1 MIYTKTFDC
10 GLQFVFRRTRSQ
22 VAYSALAIQSG
33 TRNEP
38 EAHSGIA
45 HMTEHM
51 LFKGTLRRNPAQI
64 SNRLEVLGGEL
75 NAYTAK
81 EETVLYSTVLKED
94 TAKAVDLL
102 FELAFTSTFPQQELD
117 KERCVV
123 IDEINMYKDS
133 PSECIFDEFER
144 LLFDPSP
151 LARPILGTTRSLK
164 TIDSAALHAYVREN
178 FRPERMCIAI
188 VGNLTPQR
196 AEKIA
201 LQAVTR
207 YIPAD
212 YRPAMRP
219 PRPVAPAQLPML
231 PMPPVFHKEVSKKN
245 HQINCIVGTTAFSYY
260 DQRRMEMILLANLL
274 GGPSANS
281 RLNQLLR
288 EKNALVYSIDAS
300 FTQFADNGSMLIYF
314 GCEKPNLDKCLELV
328 HAELAQMRDKQL
340 SDKALRVAKRQLIGQ
355 LAVASDNGEAQALSM
370 AKSML
375 VFGEVMPDE
384 EVRRRI
390 EAITPDSLQRV
401 ARQVL
406 SEDRLCTLIFK

>member
-10 GLQFVFRRTRSQ
+10 GLQFAFRRTRSQ

-38 EAHSGIA
+38 AAHSGIA

-51 LFKGTLRRNPAQI
+51 LFKGTAKRTPQQI
-64 SNRLEVLGGEL
+64 SNRLEILGGEL

-102 FELAFTSTFPQQELD
+102 FELAFTSTFPQKELD

-133 PSECIFDEFER
+133 PSECIFEEFER
-144 LLFDPSP
+144 LLFEPSP

-188 VGNLTPQR
+188 VGNMTPQR

-201 LQAVTR
+201 LQAIAK

-212 YRPAMRP
+212 YKPTPRP
-219 PRPVAPAQLPML
+219 PRPAVPARLPL
-231 PMPPVFHKEVSKKN
+231 PTRFHKEVAKKN
-245 HQINCIVGTTAFSYY
+245 HQINCIVGTNAYSYY
-260 DQRRMEMILLANLL
+260 DPRRMELILLANLL
-274 GGPSANS
+274 GGPGANS
-281 RLNQLLR
+281 RLNQQLR
-288 EKNALVYSIDAS
+288 EKNALVYAIDAS
-300 FTQFADNGSMLIYF
+300 FTQFADSGSMLIYF
-314 GCEKPNLDKCLELV
+314 GCEKPNLDRCLELV
-328 HAELAQMRDKQL
+328 HAELATVREKPLTERALRIAKKQL
-340 SDKALRVAKRQLIGQ
+340 LGQ
-355 LAVASDNGEAQALSM
+355 LAVAADNGESQALSM

-375 VFGEVMPDE
+375 VFGEIMPDE

-390 EAITPDSLQRV
+390 EAITPESLQQA
-401 ARQVL
+401 AREVL
-406 SEDRLCTLIFK
+406 EEERLCTLIFK

>member
-1 MIYTKTFDC
+1 MIFTKTFES
-10 GLQFVFRRTRSQ
+10 GLQFAFRRTRSQ

-38 EAHSGIA
+38 EALSGIA

-51 LFKGTLRRNPAQI
+51 LFKGTLKRTPQQI
-64 SNRLEVLGGEL
+64 SNRLEMLGGEL

-102 FELAFTSTFPQQELD
+102 FELAFTSTFPQKELD

-133 PSECIFDEFER
+133 PSECIFEEFER
-144 LLFDPSP
+144 LLFGPSP
-151 LARPILGTTRSLK
+151 LARSILGTTKSLK
-164 TIDSAALHAYVREN
+164 KIDSEALRDYVGQG
-178 FRPERMCIAI
+178 FRPENMCIAI

-201 LQAVTR
+201 RQAAAK

-212 YRPAMRP
+212 YVPAARPVRPAVPAELPVP
-219 PRPVAPAQLPML
+219 PR
-231 PMPPVFHKEVSKKN
+231 FEKEVAKKN
-245 HQINCIVGTTAFSYY
+245 HQINCIIGTTAYSYY
-260 DQRRMEMILLANLL
+260 DERRMEMVLLANLL
-274 GGPSANS
+274 GGPGANS
-281 RLNQLLR
+281 RLNQQLR
-288 EKNALVYSIDAS
+288 EKNALVYAIDAS
-300 FTQFADNGSMLIYF
+300 FTQFADNGSLMIYF
-314 GCEKPNLDKCLELV
+314 GCEKPNLDRCISLV
-328 HAELAQMRDKQL
+328 HGELAALRDKPL
-340 SDKALRVAKRQLIGQ
+340 SERALRAAKKQLLGQ
-355 LAVASDNGEAQALSM
+355 LAVASDNGESQALSM

-375 VFGEVMPDE
+375 VFGDILSDE

-390 EAITPDSLQRV
+390 DAITAESLQRV
-401 ARQVL
+401 AASALAEERL
-406 SEDRLCTLIFK
+406 STLIFK

>member
-10 GLQFVFRRTRSQ
+10 GLQFAFRRTRSQ
-22 VAYSALAIQSG
+22 VAYSALAIRSG

-38 EAHSGIA
+38 AAHSGIA

-51 LFKGTLRRNPAQI
+51 LFKGTSRRSPQQI

-102 FELAFTSTFPQQELD
+102 FELAFTSTFPQKELD
-117 KERCVV
+117 KERAVV

-133 PSECIFDEFER
+133 PSECIFEEFER
-144 LLFDPSP
+144 LLFAPGT
-151 LARPILGTTRSLK
+151 LERPILGTTRSLK

-201 LQAVTR
+201 LQAVSK

-212 YRPAMRP
+212 YRPAARP
-219 PRPVAPAQLPML
+219 PRPTPPAQLPL
-231 PMPPVFHKEVSKKN
+231 PPVFHREVAKKN

-260 DQRRMEMILLANLL
+260 DKRRIEMILLANLL
-274 GGPSANS
+274 GGPGANS

-288 EKNALVYSIDAS
+288 EKNALVYAVDAS
-300 FTQFADNGSMLIYF
+300 FTQFADNGSVLIYF
-314 GCEKPNLDKCLELV
+314 GCEKPNLERCLALV
-328 HAELAQMRDKQL
+328 HAELAAVRDKAL
-340 SDKALRVAKRQLIGQ
+340 SEHALRVAKRQLIGQ
-355 LAVASDNGEAQALSM
+355 LAVAADNGEAQALSM

-375 VFGEVMPDE
+375 VFGEILPDE
-384 EVRRRI
+384 EVRRQI
-390 EAITPDSLQRV
+390 EAITPESLQAT
-401 ARQVL
+401 AREVL
-406 SEDRLCTLIFK
+406 APERLSTLIFK

>member
-1 MIYTKTFDC
+1 MIYTKTFES
-10 GLQFVFRRTRSQ
+10 GLQFAFRRTRSQ

-38 EAHSGIA
+38 DSISGIA

-51 LFKGTLRRNPAQI
+51 LFKGTQKRTPQQI
-64 SNRLEVLGGEL
+64 SNRLEMLGGEL

-102 FELAFTSTFPQQELD
+102 FELAFTSTFPQKELD

-133 PSECIFDEFER
+133 PSECIFEEFER
-144 LLFDPSP
+144 LLFEPSP

-164 TIDSAALHAYVREN
+164 AIESAALLAYVREN
-178 FRPERMCIAI
+178 FRPENMCIAI

-201 LQAVTR
+201 RQAAEK
-207 YIPAD
+207 YIPAG
-212 YRPAMRP
+212 YVPAIRP
-219 PRPVAPAQLPML
+219 PRPVAPLELPV
-231 PMPPVFHKEVSKKN
+231 PPHFEKEVAKKN
-245 HQINCIVGTTAFSYY
+245 HQINCIIGTTAYSYY
-260 DQRRMEMILLANLL
+260 DERRMEMVLLANLL

-281 RLNQLLR
+281 RLNQKLR
-288 EKNALVYSIDAS
+288 EKNALVYAIDAS
-300 FTQFADNGSMLIYF
+300 FTQFADNGSLMIYF
-314 GCEKPNLDKCLELV
+314 GCEKPNLERCIELV
-328 HAELAQMRDKQL
+328 HGELAALRDRALSERALRAAKKQL
-340 SDKALRVAKRQLIGQ
+340 LGQ
-355 LAVASDNGEAQALSM
+355 LAVAADNGESQALSM

-375 VFGEVMPDE
+375 VFGEILSDE

-390 EAITPDSLQRV
+390 DAITSDSLQRV
-401 ARQVL
+401 AAAVL
-406 SEDRLCTLIFK
+406 AEDRLSTLIFK

>member
-1 MIYTKTFDC
+1 MIQTKTFDC
-10 GLQFVFRRTRSQ
+10 GLQFAFRRSRSQ
-22 VAYSALAIQSG
+22 VAYAALTIQSG

-38 EAHSGIA
+38 ATHSGIA

-51 LFKGTLRRNPAQI
+51 LFKGTARRTPQQI

-102 FELAFTSTFPQQELD
+102 FELAFTSTFPQKELD

-133 PSECIFDEFER
+133 PSECIFEEFER
-144 LLFDPSP
+144 LLFDPNP
-151 LARPILGTTRSLK
+151 LARPILGTTKSLK
-164 TIDSAALHAYVREN
+164 SIDSAALHEYVREN

-188 VGNLTPQR
+188 VGNMTPQR

-201 LQAVTR
+201 LQAVSR

-212 YRPAMRP
+212 YRPA
-219 PRPVAPAQLPML
+219 PRPTRPLAPAQLPL
-231 PMPPVFHKEVSKKN
+231 PPVFNKEVAKKN

-260 DQRRMEMILLANLL
+260 DDRRMEMILLANLL

-288 EKNALVYSIDAS
+288 EKNALVYAIDAS

-328 HAELAQMRDKQL
+328 HAELAAIREKPL
-340 SDKALRVAKRQLIGQ
+340 SERALRIARRQLIGQ

-384 EVRRRI
+384 EVRRRL
-390 EAITPDSLQRV
+390 EAITPESLQRV
-401 ARQVL
+401 AREVL
-406 SEDRLCTLIFK
+406 AEERLCTLIFK

>member
-10 GLQFVFRRTRSQ
+10 GLRFAFRRTRSQ

-38 EAHSGIA
+38 EALSGIA

-51 LFKGTLRRNPAQI
+51 LFKGTTRRTPQQI

-102 FELAFTSTFPQQELD
+102 FELAFSSTFPQKELD

-133 PSECIFDEFER
+133 PSECIFEEFEK
-144 LLFDPSP
+144 LLFEPSP
-151 LARPILGTTRSLK
+151 LARPILGTTRTLK
-164 TIDSAALHAYVREN
+164 KIDSAALQAYVREN

-201 LQAVTR
+201 RQAAAK

-212 YRPAMRP
+212 YQPAPQPARPAVLPVP
-219 PRPVAPAQLPML
+219 PLPNRFTREVA
-231 PMPPVFHKEVSKKN
+231 KKN
-245 HQINCIVGTTAFSYY
+245 HQINCIIGTTAFSFY
-260 DQRRMEMILLANLL
+260 DERRMELILLANLL
-274 GGPSANS
+274 GGPGANS
-281 RLNQLLR
+281 RLNQKLR
-288 EKNALVYSIDAS
+288 EKNALVYAIDAS
-300 FTQFADNGSMLIYF
+300 FTQFADAGSFLIYF
-314 GCEKPNLDKCLELV
+314 GCEKPNLERCISLV
-328 HAELAQMRDKQL
+328 REELALLRDKPL
-340 SDKALRVAKRQLIGQ
+340 TDSALRTAKKQLAGQ
-355 LAVASDNGEAQALSM
+355 LAVASDNGEAQALAM

-375 VFGEVMPDE
+375 VFDEILSDE

-390 EAITPDSLQRV
+390 DAITPQSLQQ
-401 ARQVL
+401 AAALVL
-406 SEDRLCTLIFK
+406 AEDRLCTLIFK

>member
-1 MIYTKTFDC
+1 MIFTKTFES
-10 GLQFVFRRTRSQ
+10 GLQFAFRRTRSQ

-38 EAHSGIA
+38 EALSGIA

-51 LFKGTLRRNPAQI
+51 LFKGTLKRTPQQI
-64 SNRLEVLGGEL
+64 SNRLEMLGGEL

-102 FELAFTSTFPQQELD
+102 FELAFTSTFPQKELD

-133 PSECIFDEFER
+133 PSECIFEEFER
-144 LLFDPSP
+144 LLFGPSP
-151 LARPILGTTRSLK
+151 LARSILGTTKSLK
-164 TIDSAALHAYVREN
+164 KIDSEALRDYVGQG
-178 FRPERMCIAI
+178 FRPENMCIAI

-201 LQAVTR
+201 RQAAAK

-212 YRPAMRP
+212 YVPAARPVRPAVPAELPVP
-219 PRPVAPAQLPML
+219 PR
-231 PMPPVFHKEVSKKN
+231 FEKEVAKKN
-245 HQINCIVGTTAFSYY
+245 HQINCIIGTTAYSYY
-260 DQRRMEMILLANLL
+260 DERRMEMVLLANLL
-274 GGPSANS
+274 GGPGANS
-281 RLNQLLR
+281 RLNQQLR
-288 EKNALVYSIDAS
+288 EKNALVYAIDAS
-300 FTQFADNGSMLIYF
+300 FTQFADNGSLMIYF
-314 GCEKPNLDKCLELV
+314 GCEKPNLDRCISLV
-328 HAELAQMRDKQL
+328 HGELAALRDKPL
-340 SDKALRVAKRQLIGQ
+340 SERALRAAKKQLLGQ
-355 LAVASDNGEAQALSM
+355 LAVASDNGESQALSM

-375 VFGEVMPDE
+375 VFGDILSDE

-390 EAITPDSLQRV
+390 DAITAESLQRV
-401 ARQVL
+401 AASVL
-406 SEDRLCTLIFK
+406 AEERLSTLIFK

>member
-10 GLQFVFRRTRSQ
+10 GLRFAFRRSRSQ
-22 VAYSALAIQSG
+22 VAYSALAIRAG

-38 EAHSGIA
+38 ESCSGIA

-51 LFKGTLRRNPAQI
+51 LFKGTAKRTPQQI
-64 SNRLEVLGGEL
+64 SNRLEMLGGEL

-102 FELAFTSTFPQQELD
+102 FELAFTSTFPQKELD

-133 PSECIFDEFER
+133 PSECIFEEFER
-144 LLFDPSP
+144 LLFASSP
-151 LARPILGTTRSLK
+151 LARPILGTTRSLRK
-164 TIDSAALHAYVREN
+164 INSAALHAYVREN
-178 FRPERMCIAI
+178 FRAENMCIAI

-201 LQAVTR
+201 LQAAEK
-207 YIPAD
+207 YIPAGPAPAAQPL
-212 YRPAMRP
+212 RPAVP
-219 PRPVAPAQLPML
+219 ATLPV
-231 PMPPVFHKEVSKKN
+231 PPVFRQEISKKN
-245 HQINCIVGTTAFSYY
+245 HQIHCIIGTTAFSYY
-260 DQRRMEMILLANLL
+260 DERRMDMVLLANLL

-281 RLNQLLR
+281 RLNQKLR
-288 EKNALVYSIDAS
+288 EKNALVYAVDAS
-300 FTQFADNGSMLIYF
+300 YTQFADNGSLLVYF
-314 GCEKPNLDKCLELV
+314 GCEKPNIDRCIALV
-328 HAELAQMRDKQL
+328 RDEFALLRDRPVSEAALRAARKQL
-340 SDKALRVAKRQLIGQ
+340 LGQ

-375 VFGEVMPDE
+375 VFGEIMSDE
-384 EVRRRI
+384 EVRSRI
-390 EAITPDSLQRV
+390 EAITPLSLQ
-401 ARQVL
+401 ATAAAVL
-406 SEDRLCTLIFK
+406 AENRLSTLIFK

>member
-10 GLQFVFRRTRSQ
+10 GLQFAFRRTRSQ

-51 LFKGTLRRNPAQI
+51 LFKGTARRTPQQI

-102 FELAFTSTFPQQELD
+102 FELAFTSTFPQKELD
-117 KERCVV
+117 KERSVV

-133 PSECIFDEFER
+133 PSECIFEEFEK
-144 LLFDPSP
+144 LLFAPSP
-151 LARPILGTTRSLK
+151 LARPILGTTRSLRQ
-164 TIDSAALHAYVREN
+164 IDSAALLAYVREN

-201 LQAVTR
+201 LQAVSK

-212 YRPAMRP
+212 YKPAPRPARP
-219 PRPVAPAQLPML
+219 QAPATLPL
-231 PMPPVFHKEVSKKN
+231 PPVFHKEVAKKN
-245 HQINCIVGTTAFSYY
+245 HQINCIVGTTAYSFY
-260 DQRRMEMILLANLL
+260 DERRMELALLANLL

-288 EKNALVYSIDAS
+288 EKNALVYAIDAS
-300 FTQFADNGSMLIYF
+300 FTQFVDSGSLLIYF
-314 GCEKPNLDKCLELV
+314 GCEKPNLEKCLELV
-328 HAELAQMRDKQL
+328 HAELAAIREKPL
-340 SDKALRVAKRQLIGQ
+340 SERALRVARRQLIGQ
-355 LAVASDNGEAQALSM
+355 LAVAADNGEAQALGM

-384 EVRRRI
+384 EVRRRL
-390 EAITPDSLQRV
+390 EAITQESLQRV
-401 ARQVL
+401 AREVL
-406 SEDRLCTLIFK
+406 AENRLCTLTFK

>member
-1 MIYTKTFDC
+1 MIFTKTFES
-10 GLQFVFRRTRSQ
+10 GLQFAFRRTRSQ

-38 EAHSGIA
+38 EALSGIA

-51 LFKGTLRRNPAQI
+51 LFKGTLKRTPQQI
-64 SNRLEVLGGEL
+64 SNRLEMLGGEL

-102 FELAFTSTFPQQELD
+102 FELAFTSTFPQKELD

-133 PSECIFDEFER
+133 PSECIFEEFER
-144 LLFDPSP
+144 LLFGPSP
-151 LARPILGTTRSLK
+151 LARSILGTTKSLK
-164 TIDSAALHAYVREN
+164 KIDSEALRDYVRQG
-178 FRPERMCIAI
+178 FRPENMCIAI

-201 LQAVTR
+201 RQAASK

-212 YRPAMRP
+212 YVPAARPARPAVPAELPVP
-219 PRPVAPAQLPML
+219 PR
-231 PMPPVFHKEVSKKN
+231 FEKEVAKKN
-245 HQINCIVGTTAFSYY
+245 HQINCIIGTTAYSNY
-260 DQRRMEMILLANLL
+260 DERRMEMVLLANLL
-274 GGPSANS
+274 GGPGANS
-281 RLNQLLR
+281 RLNQQLR
-288 EKNALVYSIDAS
+288 EKNALVYAIDAS
-300 FTQFADNGSMLIYF
+300 FTQFADNGSLMIYF
-314 GCEKPNLDKCLELV
+314 GCEKPNLDRCISLV
-328 HAELAQMRDKQL
+328 HGELAALRDKPL
-340 SDKALRVAKRQLIGQ
+340 SERALRAAKKQLLGQ
-355 LAVASDNGEAQALSM
+355 LAVASDNGESQALSM

-375 VFGEVMPDE
+375 VFGDILSDE

-390 EAITPDSLQRV
+390 DAITAESLQRV
-401 ARQVL
+401 AASVL
-406 SEDRLCTLIFK
+406 AEERLSTLIFK

>member
-10 GLQFVFRRTRSQ
+10 GLRFAFRRTRSQ

-38 EAHSGIA
+38 AAFSGIA

-51 LFKGTLRRNPAQI
+51 LFKGTAKRSPQQI

-94 TAKAVDLL
+94 AAKAVDLL
-102 FELAFTSTFPQQELD
+102 FELAFTSTFPQKELD

-133 PSECIFDEFER
+133 PSECIFEEFEK
-144 LLFDPSP
+144 LLFEPSP
-151 LARPILGTTRSLK
+151 LARPILGTTRSLGK
-164 TIDSAALHAYVREN
+164 IDSAALQAYAREN

-188 VGNLTPQR
+188 VGNMTPQR

-201 LQAVTR
+201 LQAVAK

-212 YRPAMRP
+212 YKPAP
-219 PRPVAPAQLPML
+219 PVARPVAPQQLPQ
-231 PMPPVFHKEVSKKN
+231 PTIFNKEVSKKN
-245 HQINCIVGTTAFSYY
+245 HQINCIIGTTAFSFY
-260 DQRRMEMILLANLL
+260 DERRMELILLANLL

-281 RLNQLLR
+281 RLNQRLR
-288 EKNALVYSIDAS
+288 EKNALVYAIDAS
-300 FTQFADNGSMLIYF
+300 FTQFADTGSFLIYF
-314 GCEKPNLDKCLELV
+314 GCEKPNLERCIELV
-328 HAELAQMRDKQL
+328 HEELATLR
-340 SDKALRVAKRQLIGQ
+340 DKALSESALRTAKKQLIGQ
-355 LAVASDNGEAQALSM
+355 LAVASDNGETQVLGM
-370 AKSML
+370 AKSMI
-375 VFGEVMPDE
+375 VFDEILSDE

-390 EAITPDSLQRV
+390 DAITWESLQQV
-401 ARQVL
+401 AALVL
-406 SEDRLCTLIFK
+406 APERLCTLTFK

>member
-10 GLQFVFRRTRSQ
+10 GLRFAFRRTRSQ

-38 EAHSGIA
+38 EALSGIA

-51 LFKGTLRRNPAQI
+51 LFKGTLKRTPQQI

-94 TAKAVDLL
+94 AAKAVDLL
-102 FELAFTSTFPQQELD
+102 FELAFTSTFPQKELD

-133 PSECIFDEFER
+133 PSECIFEEFEK
-144 LLFDPSP
+144 LLFEPSP

-164 TIDSAALHAYVREN
+164 KIDSAALQAYVREN

-188 VGNLTPQR
+188 VGNMTPQR

-201 LQAVTR
+201 RQAAAK

-212 YRPAMRP
+212 YRPAALP
-219 PRPVAPAQLPML
+219 PRPVPPQTLPL
-231 PMPPVFHKEVSKKN
+231 PNLFSKEVSKKN
-245 HQINCIVGTTAFSYY
+245 HQINCIIGTTAYSFF
-260 DQRRMEMILLANLL
+260 DERRMELILLANLL

-281 RLNQLLR
+281 RLNQKLR
-288 EKNALVYSIDAS
+288 EKNALVYAIDAS
-300 FTQFADNGSMLIYF
+300 FTQFADAGSFLIYF
-314 GCEKPNLDKCLELV
+314 GCEKPNLERCIALV
-328 HAELAQMRDKQL
+328 QEELAVLRDKPL
-340 SDKALRVAKRQLIGQ
+340 SDSALRTAKKQLVGQ
-355 LAVASDNGEAQALSM
+355 LAVASDNGEAQALAM
-370 AKSML
+370 AKSMI
-375 VFGEVMPDE
+375 VFDEILSDE

-390 EAITPDSLQRV
+390 DAITPESLQQ
-401 ARQVL
+401 AAATVL
-406 SEDRLCTLIFK
+406 APERLCTLIFK